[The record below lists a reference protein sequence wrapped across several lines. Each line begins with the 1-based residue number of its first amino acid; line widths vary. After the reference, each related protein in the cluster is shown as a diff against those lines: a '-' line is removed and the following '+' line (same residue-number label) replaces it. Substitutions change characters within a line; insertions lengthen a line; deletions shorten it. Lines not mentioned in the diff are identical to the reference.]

1 MWHTPYSFSIFNWFK
16 SFVGDWQIIV
26 QISMSTQL
34 SQVLQIIYMVMLDGV
49 YRLLL
54 VPIHQIVF
62 LVSYANGVE
71 FCIKFTTQNLYMNRK
86 EYIIMKE
93 KRRCDPTLAMEEE
106 KHAHPCCPTKLK
118 KGSVK
123 SFFLK
128 FARWLWHIGERLYTT
143 CGGWML
149 RPLNLT
155 SGCDLIEECNLP
167 CGSTTQST
175 WHHVMRH
182 SLTYSNIDQRNSV
195 LQQFFLVVTKSQ
207 FYFFS
212 FLWYWKFG
220 NFSEK

>member
-1 MWHTPYSFSIFNWFK
+1 
-16 SFVGDWQIIV
+16 
-26 QISMSTQL
+26 
-34 SQVLQIIYMVMLDGV
+34 
-49 YRLLL
+49 
-54 VPIHQIVF
+54 
-62 LVSYANGVE
+62 
-71 FCIKFTTQNLYMNRK
+71 
-86 EYIIMKE
+86 
-93 KRRCDPTLAMEEE
+93 
-106 KHAHPCCPTKLK
+106 
-118 KGSVK
+118 
-123 SFFLK
+123 
-128 FARWLWHIGERLYTT
+128 
-143 CGGWML
+143 ML